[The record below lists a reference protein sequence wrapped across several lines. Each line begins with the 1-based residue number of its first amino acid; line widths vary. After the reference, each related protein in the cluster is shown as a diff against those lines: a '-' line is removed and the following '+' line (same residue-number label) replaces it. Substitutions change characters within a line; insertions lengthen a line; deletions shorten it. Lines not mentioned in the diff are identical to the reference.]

1 MSVSEV
7 TDTIL
12 HAVQIVAIVAGA
24 GWAYFK
30 FARGRTL
37 KPRAELD
44 VTGRVVSDGGHRA
57 MLAKVTFKNEG
68 LSWIQFERPAQ
79 KGVFVHELTAAQW
92 PEPDRSVAWGD
103 SVMRSLVLED
113 HDWVEPGETVS
124 DEVLVPLG
132 SGDDEP
138 LAYCV
143 IARVAVRQRRVLL
156 RTVAGEQ
163 WAANVV
169 VPGRLEPVGA
179 AGPVPGGAADNGSAA
194 ARTTRA

>member
-7 TDTIL
+7 TDTVL
-12 HAVQIVAIVAGA
+12 HGVQIVAIVAGA

-44 VTGRVVSDGGHRA
+44 VTGRIVSDGGHRA
-57 MLAKVTFKNEG
+57 VLAKVTFKNEG
-68 LSWIQFERPAQ
+68 LSWIQFEKAAQ
-79 KGVFVHELTAAQW
+79 KGVFVHELTAGRW
-92 PEPDRSVAWGD
+92 PEADRNVEWSD

-132 SGDDEP
+132 LSGDEP
-138 LAYCV
+138 LAYRV
-143 IARVAVRQRRVLL
+143 VARVAVRQRRVLL
-156 RTVAGEQ
+156 RTVPGEQ

-179 AGPVPGGAADNGSAA
+179 AGQVPGGSADNGSAA
-194 ARTTRA
+194 ARTARA